1 MNTRVDAFLTLLFL
15 FLLSFPSPTASRTNT
30 STPSSNV
37 SETIS
42 VLVTP
47 SVDVTPSQQDPS
59 LSESATMTMT
69 AQMTNHSMT
78 LSPRWVS
85 ESGPTSSSTLTLSG
99 TEDLSETRSFRLSET
114 ISARTFSS
122 ERTETRTVSDS
133 VTNDRSSSLTWDN
146 NTFTSTNTMSVSN
159 SSSRGSLTLSP
170 SLTNTPS
177 LTNSSSPSETQS
189 PSLQG
194 TPTYIRTYTQYTPTP
209 NTSTFTSSPSI
220 SRSPTNTT
228 SGPTP
233 PMSASNTTTASLSLS
248 TSASNSTSTSGS
260 ESWSMT
266 SSSSKSFSP
275 TVFASPSKGSTSP
288 TTTGEMTISHLAP
301 YTVPRAVYNT
311 STVVDQVF
319 LARIQ
324 SFYIDPADI
333 SIPAFTR
340 DLFRAMVAATTN
352 ASAAAGTPASSL
364 YYLTESAAYVGNV
377 LLVSVCQ
384 VDYVEL
390 DAGWNRFY
398 NMSACR
404 RDDVGPACTTTGST
418 SCKVKTV
425 NYCNCSSL
433 WQTYPPNSFVNLSTI
448 PNYPEPPPTPAPT
461 LVNNSGNHSSV
472 NRTAAAEAASRR
484 QFRSLDADSTNLVVQ
499 IQFSFLLQN
508 APAFRPKTQ
517 KDIIGNYT
525 LLRKTLDTVLFGSY
539 TDLHLAYFLLPGSG
553 NVSNNSFFPTPP
565 VIPVVRITS
574 SSSFLPVMALLVFVA
589 IGGGIVIHKL
599 YKYIRWRMT
608 VGRFRV
614 APRDSS
620 SNNVDGGESGK
631 EVDPNDMDDVEMV
644 AKLGDGAWVKSGMTA
659 TTSATTFAL
668 PSVAASANAFGESS
682 ATFDPLAANANRE
695 LQKQQQG
702 ADGKKG
708 GEKSGGDMSSEDSR
722 SSSGK
727 QLDESDENNSNGV
740 VRALH
745 KHHFFFF
752 FRQATIEPKHR
763 CVCTD
768 THCGSRRGQQRS

>member
-1 MNTRVDAFLTLLFL
+1 M
-15 FLLSFPSPTASRTNT
+15 
-30 STPSSNV
+30 
-37 SETIS
+37 
-42 VLVTP
+42 
-47 SVDVTPSQQDPS
+47 
-59 LSESATMTMT
+59 
-69 AQMTNHSMT
+69 
-78 LSPRWVS
+78 
-85 ESGPTSSSTLTLSG
+85 
-99 TEDLSETRSFRLSET
+99 
-114 ISARTFSS
+114 
-122 ERTETRTVSDS
+122 
-133 VTNDRSSSLTWDN
+133 
-146 NTFTSTNTMSVSN
+146 
-159 SSSRGSLTLSP
+159 
-170 SLTNTPS
+170 
-177 LTNSSSPSETQS
+177 
-189 PSLQG
+189 
-194 TPTYIRTYTQYTPTP
+194 
-209 NTSTFTSSPSI
+209 
-220 SRSPTNTT
+220 
-228 SGPTP
+228 
-233 PMSASNTTTASLSLS
+233 
-248 TSASNSTSTSGS
+248 
-260 ESWSMT
+260 
-266 SSSSKSFSP
+266 
-275 TVFASPSKGSTSP
+275 
-288 TTTGEMTISHLAP
+288 
-301 YTVPRAVYNT
+301 YNT

-745 KHHFFFF
+745 KHQQHHHSKGGKIDKQQLSQSIAACA
-752 FRQATIEPKHR
+752 RTLTADQEEVSNAAEKERLLKEKKNASAMQALLGADVVIVGTAPRSKLSQPLSPSRGARGGGGVPTTIVPAATPTTTTAVTTAAPTTVARRVVDLPPSSSTSVTNPMDALNTTTK
-763 CVCTD
+763 TLSNSLK
-768 THCGSRRGQQRS
+768 GSSTKEATKPTAPVVVEVEEAFSDAEGEEEEEEEEGGNYWDEEGEDEDDEEGDLR